1 MTIVCGTDFS
11 PPSIAACEVAALIA
25 AAHGEPLILVH
36 AVTPLNVPPP
46 YDVARALDDLV
57 AAAERA
63 LGDLAARLGKAGL
76 QVSTSVSIG
85 AADEVLVAEVD
96 RTGARM
102 IVLGSV
108 GERGLKFLLGSTSD
122 RIASRSPVP
131 LLVVRGG
138 FPADAWLGN
147 HQPLRVAVATD
158 LGPSTEP
165 AVQWASQLIE
175 RGPCQFVAMHVS
187 WPPEDYARLAIDA
200 PMHLDRT
207 HPLVEQ
213 VIRRELESV
222 ASRLDGSIETKIVI
236 ESNIGRTG
244 TAIAQVASREGAD
257 LLVVGRGREEGR
269 RWWERSVSRQVIR
282 ESPMSV
288 VCVPEASQAA
298 ALEAPS
304 IRRILCATDF
314 SPLGNSAVA
323 YANSLL
329 PEGGDLMLVHVM
341 DDDASSEDRD
351 AVRQQLESLVP
362 GGAQKANVTVEV
374 MTGHDPARLITAA
387 GERFAADVIC
397 IGSRGRAGLAKA
409 MLGSVSQAIL
419 LATRRPVLMIPA
431 PL

>member
-11 PPSIAACEVAALIA
+11 PASVAACEVAALLA

-36 AVTPLNVPPP
+36 AVAPATVPPA

-57 AAAERA
+57 TSADQA
-63 LGDLAARLGKAGL
+63 LRDLAARLGKDGAQL
-76 QVSTSVSIG
+76 STSVSVG
-85 AADEVLVAEVD
+85 AADEVLLGEVE

-122 RIASRSPVP
+122 RIASRSSVP
-131 LLVVRGG
+131 LFVVRGD
-138 FPADAWLGN
+138 FPAAAWLRDKK
-147 HQPLRVAVATD
+147 PLRVAVAAD
-158 LGPSTEP
+158 LGPSTNT

-213 VIRRELESV
+213 VIRRELDAV
-222 ASRLDGSIETKIVI
+222 ASRLKGSEGTKIVV
-236 ESNIGRTG
+236 ESNVGRTG
-244 TAIAQVASREGAD
+244 AAIAQVASREGAD
-257 LLVVGRGREEGR
+257 LLVVGRGREDGR
-269 RWWERSVSRQVIR
+269 HWWERSVSREVIR
-282 ESPMSV
+282 EAPMSV
-288 VCVPEASQAA
+288 VCVPETGQSVPAV
-298 ALEAPS
+298 APS
-304 IRRILCATDF
+304 IRRVLCATDF

-329 PEGGDLMLVHVM
+329 PQGGELMLVHVVE
-341 DDDASSEDRD
+341 DDASAEDR
-351 AVRQQLESLVP
+351 AAATQQLQSLAA
-362 GGAQKANVTVEV
+362 GAGKANVTVELL
-374 MTGHDPARLITAA
+374 TGDDPARLITAA
-387 GERFAADVIC
+387 AERFDADVIS
-397 IGSRGRAGLAKA
+397 IGSRGRGALTKA
-409 MLGSVSQAIL
+409 MLGSVSQGIL
-419 LATRRPVLMIPA
+419 LATTRPVLMVPA